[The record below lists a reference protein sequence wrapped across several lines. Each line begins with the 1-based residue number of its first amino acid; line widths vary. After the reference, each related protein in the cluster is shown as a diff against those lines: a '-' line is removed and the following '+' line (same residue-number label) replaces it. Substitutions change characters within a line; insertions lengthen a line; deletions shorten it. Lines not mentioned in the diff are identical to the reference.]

1 MLTNKLIDQV
11 FIPLQIRIEFDI
23 FYENLK
29 RFVMKINAKKLYRI
43 YILTNKNHKYED
55 YYEYYLYL
63 ILCSDTLLEGKDNV
77 FRLFR

>member
-1 MLTNKLIDQV
+1 MVTDKLIDQV

-29 RFVMKINAKKLYRI
+29 RFIMETNAKKLYRI
-43 YILTNKNHKYED
+43 YILANKNQRYED

-63 ILCSDTLLEGKDNV
+63 ILCSETERV
-77 FRLFR
+77 